1 MRRKRRESWP
11 PDCSPLLFY
20 TQLHGS
26 VCAAGGNNDPQGAK
40 QASLRASNEASVGL
54 WLPGLT
60 CSPLNIF
67 FFTFPSVFLVW
78 FRFSLIQNQTS
89 FCHRKQRKGITRNES
104 QKSQIRSF
112 VEGQSGS
119 QRFFICR
126 SHHMLLVAGGPKSQC
141 SVAVNVQLMRVFKWR
156 MSENETYKWKALVHL
171 TAACGV

>member
-1 MRRKRRESWP
+1 MRRKRHESCP

-26 VCAAGGNNDPQGAK
+26 VCAAGGYNDPEGAK

-54 WLPGLT
+54 WLPG
-60 CSPLNIF
+60 
-67 FFTFPSVFLVW
+67 FTLQSFEYILFYISICFSW
-78 FRFSLIQNQTS
+78 FIFSLIQNQTS
-89 FCHRKQRKGITRNES
+89 SCHRKQRKGITRNES
-104 QKSQIRSF
+104 QKCQTRSF

-119 QRFFICR
+119 Q
-126 SHHMLLVAGGPKSQC
+126 HLNAAGGPKSQC

-156 MSENETYKWKALVHL
+156 MSENETYKWKVLVHL